1 MLILKIKMMFFEKND
16 IVRLRKEYFD
26 EVKSELFFSQN
37 IFFMDKYSEDKKT
50 AFLRNVNILIP
61 SDE

>member
-1 MLILKIKMMFFEKND
+1 MMFFEKND